1 MTALRHG
8 QQESLRALPAGEMG
22 EAALLLD
29 DGGRVAAVLEM
40 TPEAAGWRLVRLIAE
55 G

>member
-1 MTALRHG
+1 
-8 QQESLRALPAGEMG
+8 LPAGQMG
-22 EAALLLD
+22 EDALLLD

-40 TPEAAGWRLVRLIAE
+40 APEAAGWRLVRLIAE